1 MYSVVLMMA
10 MTSGGDVADFGHR
23 HGGCCG
29 GESYSSC
36 SGSYGYSS
44 CSGGYSG
51 CCGGGHQHHRHH
63 HGYSCCGGASYG
75 CCGGYSVPADCGCG
89 AVVSTGCT
97 GGVVTGGGGEP
108 VGPGHVDNG
117 KAAGDKVVPMTEEDK
132 KEFARFTEG
141 KSDADA
147 KKFAEDS
154 GWNTMTSAERKKFY
168 DETYKQIDEDAK
180 KDKKDGDKKDGDKK
194 EDKKS
199 DKKDKKEGDTLA
211 PAPATIIVSLPA
223 NATLTI
229 DDAATTS
236 TASTRVFTSPVLP
249 AGRDFHYVLKAQIV
263 RDGKTVVVSKEVT
276 VRAGETTRATL
287 EAGLANIASR

>member
-44 CSGGYSG
+44 CCG
-51 CCGGGHQHHRHH
+51 GGGHQHHRHH
-63 HGYSCCGGASYG
+63 RGG
-75 CCGGYSVPADCGCG
+75 CCGGESYGCYGGGYSSGCSGYSVAADCGCG
-89 AVVSTGCT
+89 AAVYTGCA
-97 GGVVTGGGGEP
+97 GGVVTGGAGGD
-108 VGPGHVDNG
+108 VNANKGKPGATDEV
-117 KAAGDKVVPMTEEDK
+117 KTTAEEKKWLHELIEANPDK
-132 KEFARFTEG
+132 K
-141 KSDADA
+141 ADLE
-147 KKFAEDS
+147 KF
-154 GWNTMTSAERKKFY
+154 WNDPRTSHKERK
-168 DETYKQIDEDAK
+168 ETYDAQK
-180 KDKKDGDKKDGDKK
+180 GDKKDDNKP

-199 DKKDKKEGDTLA
+199 DKKDKKPGETLV

-236 TASTRVFTSPVLP
+236 TDSTRVFTSPVLP
-249 AGRDFHYVLKAQIV
+249 AGREFHYTLKAQMV
-263 RDGKTVVVSKEVT
+263 RDGKSVVVSKEVT
-276 VRAGETTRATL
+276 VRAGETTHATM
-287 EAGLANIASR
+287 EAGLANVANR